1 MVQLNKIK
9 ARDIMQTDVVHF
21 LPSTRIDE
29 AIETMEDLHISGAPV
44 LDESGKLV
52 GVLSAYDVAKP
63 EHVRSGRVE
72 SMHGEYEMNEPVGEE
87 NSDEYS
93 GDEAFFSKEDY
104 SPEVFGRDTVGE
116 WMSPDVIYVDPDWTL
131 KEICRVMIKQHIHRV
146 PVVKGREL
154 KGIISSLD
162 IVRCVSEST

>member
-1 MVQLNKIK
+1 MVQFNKIK

-21 LPSTRIDE
+21 LPSTPIEE

-44 LDESGKLV
+44 LDEAGRIV
-52 GVLSAYDVAKP
+52 GVLSAHDIAKP

-72 SMHGEYEMNEPVGEE
+72 SMHGEYDMGEPVGEE
-87 NSDEYS
+87 SLDEYS
-93 GDEAFFSKEDY
+93 GDEVFFSKEDY
-104 SPEVFGRDTVGE
+104 SPEVHGSDTVGE
-116 WMSPDVIYVDPDWTL
+116 WMSTDVISVDPEWTL

-146 PVVKGREL
+146 PVVQGRVL

-162 IVRCVSEST
+162 IVRCVSETT